1 DSEVVGCGLRMVPSI
16 LAYLLLLLALI
27 AQFPGSE
34 SRSDPRGSRIT
45 TASGGI
51 TCSNDSFHCLDG
63 RCIPPTWKCDG
74 DFDCANHEDEEHCE
88 ATCTDDQFMC
98 GNTGKTGKDKVSS
111 CIPKKWV
118 CDGELDCDDQSD
130 EKNCH
135 NVQCKENQ
143 FQCLEQGGK
152 YKICIPSTWKCDG
165 QNDCSDG
172 ADEKNCEEKKHCG
185 DNEFDCGNNLC
196 IFMNWKCD
204 GEDDCGNKADEP
216 ANCTKKAEPT
226 CNLQTMFKC
235 SMGEGCI
242 PKEWKCDGEA
252 DCHDR
257 SDENGC
263 EDSHKTCKLDT
274 EFACKSGNTCINKLW
289 ICDGEK
295 DCADGSDEKDC
306 EEAHETCPKGQK
318 QCSESK
324 RCIVESLWCNGIE
337 DCPAGEDEEECPNT
351 NVTRSCEEGVDYT
364 CPSMPAL
371 CVANE
376 KLCSDNRQHNCG
388 DDETCSSDILM
399 CTPGS
404 SKWCKCRQSFF
415 NHTICHCQSGFTPDG
430 NKQCVDVNE
439 CASPGRCDQ
448 NCLNI
453 DGSYKCSCHKGYQLV
468 RRDGEAIPS
477 RCRAMGGD
485 PLVLLSNRAQIR
497 QFDMVTNTHVPLI
510 SSPGSAVAMDF
521 HMDNQTLIWSDIS
534 LRKIMM
540 CKIGTATE
548 SKHLAIKE
556 RCLGDEQTVLVEG
569 DVHTPDG
576 LAVDWIHD
584 LLFWTDGAL
593 DTISVMDLKTR
604 HRRVLFADAMEEP
617 RAIAVDPKKGLIF
630 WSDWGTQARIERA
643 GMDGENRRVI
653 LTGKNI
659 KWPNGLAL
667 DLLEERLYWADAKVK
682 SIFSSDYYGNEVKVV
697 LHSHSFL
704 RHPFSLAIFEDRV
717 FYTDWEHDG
726 VISVNKFTGS
736 DVTKL
741 MTSVSTP
748 MTVRIYHRA
757 TQPDHPNKC
766 DSHTCVDESMCLPR
780 AMIKTD
786 PQSKDDVLHLPYSC
800 VCNGNAAIDK
810 FECLAEA
817 ISTSNGF
824 SLPTMLF
831 FLLICLSAIIGYVV
845 YRQKRHTGDHMRLSF
860 ENPVYRR
867 TTEPENSDP
876 FGRSVGMEDVEVPV
890 HPARLFIHED
900 GGHDNN
906 TMIDSMDRPLT
917 T

>member
-1 DSEVVGCGLRMVPSI
+1 MIRSIVWMVDVFLRHGSVMEISIVLVMKMKNIVKKEKRDEKGDRGEILVTMNGRLVMESEENS
-16 LAYLLLLLALI
+16 
-27 AQFPGSE
+27 
-34 SRSDPRGSRIT
+34 
-45 TASGGI
+45 
-51 TCSNDSFHCLDG
+51 
-63 RCIPPTWKCDG
+63 
-74 DFDCANHEDEEHCE
+74 
-88 ATCTDDQFMC
+88 TCTDDQFMC
-98 GNTGKTGKDKVSS
+98 GNKGKASKSGVSN
-111 CIPKKWV
+111 CIPKKWM

-130 EKNCH
+130 EKNCD

-185 DNEFDCGNNLC
+185 EAEFDCGNNLC
-196 IFMNWKCD
+196 IFANWKCD
-204 GEDDCGNKADEP
+204 GEDDCGNKADEM
-216 ANCTKKAEPT
+216 NCTKTPEVT
-226 CNLQTMFKC
+226 CNPHTMFKC
-235 SMGEGCI
+235 EVGDGCI
-242 PKEWKCDGEA
+242 PQEWKCDGEA

-257 SDENGC
+257 SDEAKCG
-263 EDSHKTCKLDT
+263 DTQTKCKLNT

-289 ICDGEK
+289 VCDGEK
-295 DCADGSDEKDC
+295 DCADASDEKDC
-306 EEAHETCPKGQK
+306 DGVHETCNAGEK
-318 QCSESK
+318 QCRESK
-324 RCIVESLWCNGIE
+324 RCIPDSLWCNRIE
-337 DCPAGEDEEECPNT
+337 DCPAGEDEEDCPYAHNI
-351 NVTRSCEEGVDYT
+351 TRSCEEGKDYI

-371 CVANE
+371 CVAHE
-376 KLCSDNRQHNCG
+376 KLCTDNKQTTCG
-388 DDETCSSDILM
+388 DDETCSTDIFM
-399 CTPGS
+399 CTPGETNNA
-404 SKWCKCRQSFF
+404 CTCRQSWF
-415 NHTICHCQSGFTPDG
+415 NHTICYCKSGYIPDG
-430 NKQCVDVNE
+430 EKKCKDVDE

-448 NCLNI
+448 RCHNTE
-453 DGSYKCSCHKGYQLV
+453 GSYKCSCHRGYQLV
-468 RRDGEAIPS
+468 RREGESIPS
-477 RCRAMGGD
+477 RCRAMGED

-510 SSPGSAVAMDF
+510 QSPGSAVAMDF
-521 HMDNQTLIWSDIS
+521 HMDNQTLIWSDIT

-540 CKIGTATE
+540 CKIGSATVN
-548 SKHLAIKE
+548 KHLAVKDKCGE
-556 RCLGDEQTVLVEG
+556 NEQTVLVEG

-593 DTISVMDLKTR
+593 DTISVMDLKTMK
-604 HRRVLFADAMEEP
+604 RRVLFADAMEEP

-630 WSDWGTQARIERA
+630 WSDWGSQARIERA

-682 SIFSSDYYGNEVKVV
+682 SIFSSDYYGNDVKVV

-757 TQPDHPNKC
+757 TQPTHPNKC
-766 DSHTCVDESMCLPR
+766 FEHDCVAESLCLPR
-780 AMIKTD
+780 AMIQTD
-786 PQSKDDVLHLPYSC
+786 PSGGMSDITHLPYSC

-810 FECLAEA
+810 FECLAA
-817 ISTSNGF
+817 AVSTTSGF
-824 SLPTMLF
+824 SLPTMFF
-831 FLLICLSAIIGYVV
+831 FLLISLSAIIGYVV
-845 YRQKRHTGDHMRLSF
+845 YRQKRSGGSF
-860 ENPVYRR
+860 SALHFDNPVYRR
-867 TTEPENSDP
+867 TTEPEMGDG
-876 FGRSVGMEDVEVPV
+876 FGRSVGMDDVEVPI
-890 HPARLFIHED
+890 HPARLFIHDD

-906 TMIDSMDRPLT
+906 TMIDAMDRPLT